1 MADPVESSSGT
12 FAVSGLTVHG
22 GRLGEAEALFGGAPK
37 PWIDLSTGINP
48 WPYPAPHASLSARAR
63 LPDPMET
70 AALEHAAAR
79 AFGVAGDCV
88 LATPGTE
95 AAIRLLA
102 ACLPARSVAIVEP
115 TYGGHRAAWTQAGA
129 QVVGVDRRDLGEATG
144 RFGVVV
150 LVNPN
155 NPDGAR
161 VPPAELLG
169 LADAGAWLIVDEAFV
184 ETAPE
189 LSVSPVVGPGW
200 PAERLMTL
208 RSFGKFHGLP
218 GLRLGFVTGHPAL
231 IAGLRRRQGE
241 WPVSAD
247 AIAAGLAAYA
257 DMAWAERTRGRLD
270 RAAARLDRLLRRA
283 GMEVVGGVS
292 LFRLAAADDAQARF
306 TRLAQAGILTR
317 PFDHAPRW
325 LRLGLPTAAQWRRL
339 EAAMMEDA
347 G

>member
-1 MADPVESSSGT
+1 M
-12 FAVSGLTVHG
+12 VHG
-22 GRLGEAEALFGGAPK
+22 GRLGQAQALFADAPK

-48 WPYPAPHASLSARAR
+48 WPYPAPRASRSARAR
-63 LPDPMET
+63 LPDPTET

-79 AFGVAGDCV
+79 AFGVGGDCV
-88 LATPGTE
+88 LAAPGTE

-102 ACLPARSVAIVEP
+102 ACLPARTIAIVEP
-115 TYGGHRAAWTQAGA
+115 TYGGHRQAWTQAGA
-129 QVVGVDRRDLGEATG
+129 QVAGIDRCDLPQAAG
-144 RFGVVV
+144 RFGAVV

-161 VPPAELLG
+161 IAPAELLSLASS
-169 LADAGAWLIVDEAFV
+169 LADAGGWLIVDEAFV
-184 ETAPE
+184 ETTPE
-189 LSVSPVVGPGW
+189 FSVSPVVGPGW
-200 PAERLMTL
+200 PAERLVTL

-231 IAGLRRRQGE
+231 IADLRRRQGE
-241 WPVSAD
+241 WAVSAD
-247 AIAAGLAAYA
+247 AIVAGLAAYA
-257 DMAWAERTRGRLD
+257 DTAWAVRTRARLD
-270 RAAARLDRLLRRA
+270 GAAARLDRLLRRA
-283 GMEVVGGVS
+283 GMEVLGGVS

-306 TRLAQAGILTR
+306 TRLGRAGILSR

-325 LRLGLPTAAQWRRL
+325 LRLGLPTAAQWPRL